1 MKNIKLAR
9 FSTIIVVLALV
20 AMAFAG
26 CAGGNEADSAAGS
39 GAGVVEVAVSDTT
52 GGVAASVNGVEIG
65 ENAVTAYINNFRHA
79 QGLQDDGDWGQ
90 WIYDAGYSMEALRSD
105 TIEYLVS
112 QELIRQAAE
121 QEGITVTDAE
131 VDAKIAEAR
140 GEGTDEEYAQALDQ
154 QGMTESFYRE
164 SVRVSLLQEK
174 LSEKVLGDNEVDEA
188 QLLEYLKMYYPDDVD
203 EKATSLEGIDEGRI
217 ETVRNIL
224 KTLNDNQGFSD
235 WMADFRSK
243 AEIVTNKMPEGLPY
257 AVDLTPY
264 IEAANAE
271 QATSSNAASADQVA
285 SNGSANEPSASVSS
299 ASEEASN

>member
-1 MKNIKLAR
+1 MKNIGLAR
-9 FSTIIVVLALV
+9 LSAVIAALAMILL
-20 AMAFAG
+20 AFAG
-26 CAGGNEADSAAGS
+26 CAGGNGTGAAGGN
-39 GAGVVEVAVSDTT
+39 GAEVVEVVASDTS

-79 QGLQDDGDWGQ
+79 QGLQDDNDWGQ

-105 TIEYLVS
+105 TIEFFVS
-112 QELIRQAAE
+112 QELVRQAAE
-121 QEGITVTDAE
+121 QEGVTVTDAE

-174 LSEKVLGDNEVDEA
+174 LSDKVLGDNEVDEA
-188 QLLEYLKMYYPDDVD
+188 QLLEYLKMYYPNEVD
-203 EKATSLEGIDEGRI
+203 EKATSLEGIDEDRI

-243 AEIVTNKMPEGLPY
+243 AEIVKNSMPEGLPY
-257 AVDLTPY
+257 VVDLTPY
-264 IEAANAE
+264 MEAANAA
-271 QATSSNAASADQVA
+271 QAASSDAASAGQ
-285 SNGSANEPSASVSS
+285 GSSGGSSSEPSASASS